1 MSRRRASNSES
12 LASSSMNEAVAYPF
26 SGMQQPHHTYTP
38 RRGPIEGPGGR
49 RLTRRVT
56 WRSSTYKLMASLW
69 VLGVLY
75 IVWLIR
81 DIFYLPFSYSSK
93 HTVKPHAGDDLLAQF
108 LGRECGISSQALYL
122 PPHAS
127 DELYCQ
133 TRESLLSSMSNGGR
147 HGFGAPYTSQ
157 GCFYHWYT
165 NTEICEI
172 LERFDGVAFI
182 GDDSLADAYAGFNIL
197 LRKDLERGSVKD
209 WEMSSTLHAS
219 CRCDSQF
226 TSPACS
232 SARISSSEE
241 LYSQNG
247 RDGVQ
252 SPYTCSTHT
261 PHMFLSISGSPAPS
275 NVHEKFKNLLARSS
289 EKKKPIAV
297 IQSLSLSTSYST
309 TTATNSI
316 DEWLTLAKTSARSTP
331 FLWIGPTAP
340 GHQNPPGE
348 NVHASSWQYTQDTAQ
363 IAQRRGMDVLGM
375 YNATVQAESWDGL
388 HYGEKV
394 ALMQAMMVRF
404 SVLHVTLHEYLHVCP
419 TDS

>member
-12 LASSSMNEAVAYPF
+12 LASTSVNEAMAYPF
-26 SGMQQPHHTYTP
+26 SGMQQNHHTYSQ

-81 DIFYLPFSYSSK
+81 DIFYLPFSYSST
-93 HTVKPHAGDDLLAQF
+93 HTIKPPAGDDLLAQF
-108 LGRECGISSQALYL
+108 VGREECGISSQALYL

-127 DELYCQ
+127 DELFCQ

-147 HGFGAPYTSQ
+147 HGFGAPYTPQ

-165 NTEICEI
+165 NIEICEI

-197 LRKDLERGSVKD
+197 LRKDLERGSVKE
-209 WEMSSTLHAS
+209 WELTSTLHAS
-219 CRCDSQF
+219 CRCESQF
-226 TSPACS
+226 TSPTCS
-232 SARISSSEE
+232 SARIFSSEE
-241 LYSQNG
+241 LYSPHG
-247 RDGVQ
+247 IEGTG
-252 SPYTCSTHT
+252 SPYSCSSRIS
-261 PHMFLSISGSPAPS
+261 HMFLSVSGSPAPS
-275 NVHEKFKNLLARSS
+275 NVHDKFKSFLARTS

-297 IQSLSLSTSYST
+297 IQSLSLSTSYSK
-309 TTATNSI
+309 TTAANSI
-316 DEWLTLAKTSARSTP
+316 DEWLTLAKTSARTTP

-340 GHQNPPGE
+340 GHQAPPGD
-348 NVHASSWQYTQDTAQ
+348 NVHASSWHYTQETAQ
-363 IAQRRGMDVLGM
+363 VAQSRGIDVLGM

-394 ALMQAMMVRF
+394 ALMQAMMIINWL
-404 SVLHVTLHEYLHVCP
+404 SAL
-419 TDS
+419 

>member
-12 LASSSMNEAVAYPF
+12 LASSSVNEAVAYPF
-26 SGMQQPHHTYTP
+26 SGMQQSHHTYSQ

-93 HTVKPHAGDDLLAQF
+93 HPIKPPAGDDLLAQF
-108 LGRECGISSQALYL
+108 VGREECGISSQALYL

-127 DELYCQ
+127 GELYCQ
-133 TRESLLSSMSNGGR
+133 TRESLLGSMSNGRR
-147 HGFGAPYTSQ
+147 HGVGAPYTSQ

-172 LERFDGVAFI
+172 LGRFDGVAFI

-197 LRKDLERGSVKD
+197 LRKDLGLGSVKD

-219 CRCDSQF
+219 CRCESQF
-226 TSPACS
+226 TSPACL

-241 LYSQNG
+241 LYAQDG
-247 RDGVQ
+247 REGIQ

-275 NVHEKFKNLLARSS
+275 NVHDKFKTLLAPSS
-289 EKKKPIAV
+289 EKMKPIAV
-297 IQSLSLSTSYST
+297 IHSLSQSISYSQT
-309 TTATNSI
+309 IATNSI

-340 GHQNPPGE
+340 GHQSPPGA
-348 NVHASSWQYTQDTAQ
+348 NVHASSWQYTQETAQ
-363 IAQRRGMDVLGM
+363 VAQSRAIDVLGM
-375 YNATVQAESWDGL
+375 YNATVQAESWDGQ
-388 HYGEKV
+388 HYGERV
-394 ALMQAMMVRF
+394 ALMQAMMIINWL
-404 SVLHVTLHEYLHVCP
+404 STL
-419 TDS
+419 